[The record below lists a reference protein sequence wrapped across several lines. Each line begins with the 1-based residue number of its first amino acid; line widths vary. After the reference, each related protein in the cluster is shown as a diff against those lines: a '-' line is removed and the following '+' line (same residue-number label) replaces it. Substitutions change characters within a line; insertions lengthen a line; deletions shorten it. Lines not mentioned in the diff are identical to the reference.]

1 MHNYILEPETHQK
14 TTVINDVIDTIS
26 EILF

>member
-1 MHNYILEPETHQK
+1 MHNYILEPETQQK